1 MIIKQLSVFLENKT
15 GRLNEVTQILGNAGI
30 NMSAFSVADTS
41 EFGILRMIVSDPE
54 KALAILKEA
63 EFSVRLTDVICLS
76 SPNEPGALARAL
88 NILSGENVFIEYL
101 YAYSMDNKS
110 ANIVLKPD
118 NIQKCIEVLQAHQ
131 MELIS
136 ASKMYKI

>member
-54 KALAILKEA
+54 KALSILREA
-63 EFSVRLTDVICLS
+63 EFSVRLTDVVCLN

-118 NIQKCIEVLQAHQ
+118 NIQRCIEVLQAHK
-131 MELIS
+131 MELVK
-136 ASKMYKI
+136 ASEMYKI

>member
-54 KALAILKEA
+54 KALSILKEA
-63 EFSVRLTDVICLS
+63 EFSVRLTDVICLN

-88 NILSGENVFIEYL
+88 NILSGESVFIEYL
-101 YAYSMDNKS
+101 YAYSMNDQS
-110 ANIVLKPD
+110 A
-118 NIQKCIEVLQAHQ
+118 
-131 MELIS
+131 
-136 ASKMYKI
+136 

>member
-30 NMSAFSVADTS
+30 NMSAVSVADTS
-41 EFGILRMIVSDPE
+41 EFGILRMIASEPE
-54 KALAILKEA
+54 KALSILKEA
-63 EFSVRLTDVICLS
+63 SFSVRLTDVVCLN

-88 NILSGENVFIEYL
+88 NILSGDGVFIEYL
-101 YAYSMDNKS
+101 YAYSTDNKT

-118 NIQKCIEVLQAHQ
+118 NIEKCIQVLQAHKL
-131 MELIS
+131 ELVK
-136 ASKMYKI
+136 ASDMYKI

>member
-54 KALAILKEA
+54 KALSILKDA
-63 EFSVRLTDVICLS
+63 EFSVRLTDVICLN
-76 SPNEPGALARAL
+76 SPNEAGALARAL
-88 NILSGENVFIEYL
+88 NILSGESVFIEYL
-101 YAYSMDNKS
+101 YAYSMDDKS

-131 MELIS
+131 MELVK
-136 ASKMYKI
+136 ASDMYKI

>member
-15 GRLNEVTQILGNAGI
+15 GRLNEVTQILGSADI

-41 EFGILRMIVSDPE
+41 EFGILRMIVSEPE
-54 KALAILKEA
+54 KAHSILKEA
-63 EFSVRLTDVICLS
+63 DFSVRLTDVICLN

-88 NILSGENVFIEYL
+88 NILSAESVFIEYL
-101 YAYSMDNKS
+101 YAYSMDDKT

-118 NIQKCIEVLQAHQ
+118 NIQKCIEVLQAHK
-131 MELIS
+131 MELVS
-136 ASKMYKI
+136 ASDMYKI

>member
-54 KALAILKEA
+54 KALSILKEA
-63 EFSVRLTDVICLS
+63 EFSVRLTDVICLN

-131 MELIS
+131 LELVS

>member
-15 GRLNEVTQILGNAGI
+15 GRLNEVTTILGNAGI

-41 EFGILRMIVSDPE
+41 EFGILRMIVTEPE
-54 KALAILKEA
+54 KALTILKEA
-63 EFSVRLTDVICLS
+63 EFSVRLTDVVCLN

-88 NILSGENVFIEYL
+88 NILSDESVFIEYL

-131 MELIS
+131 MELVK
-136 ASKMYKI
+136 ASEMYKI

>member
-15 GRLNEVTQILGNAGI
+15 GRLNEVTQILGSAGI

-41 EFGILRMIVSDPE
+41 EFGILRVIVSDPE
-54 KALAILKEA
+54 KALSILKEA
-63 EFSVRLTDVICLS
+63 EFSVRLTDVVCLN

-88 NILSGENVFIEYL
+88 NILSAEGVFIEYL
-101 YAYSMDNKS
+101 YAYSMNDKS

-118 NIQKCIEVLQAHQ
+118 NIEKCIEVLQAHKL
-131 MELIS
+131 ELVK
-136 ASKMYKI
+136 ASDMYKI

>member
-54 KALAILKEA
+54 KALKILKEA
-63 EFSVRLTDVICLS
+63 EFSARLTDVICLN

-88 NILSGENVFIEYL
+88 DILSGESVFIEYL
-101 YAYSMDNKS
+101 YAYSMNDKS

-118 NIQKCIEVLQAHQ
+118 NIEKCIEVLQKHQ
-131 MELIS
+131 LELVS

>member
-41 EFGILRMIVSDPE
+41 EFGILRMVVSDPE
-54 KALAILKEA
+54 KALSILKEA
-63 EFSVRLTDVICLS
+63 DFSVRLTDVICLN

-101 YAYSMDNKS
+101 YAYSMDDKS

-118 NIQKCIEVLQAHQ
+118 NIQKCIEVLQKHQ
-131 MELIS
+131 LELVS
-136 ASKMYKI
+136 ASDMYKI

>member
-41 EFGILRMIVSDPE
+41 EFGILRMIVSEPE
-54 KALAILKEA
+54 KALSILKEA
-63 EFSVRLTDVICLS
+63 EFSVRLTDVICLN

-88 NILSGENVFIEYL
+88 NILSGEEVFIEYL
-101 YAYSMDNKS
+101 YAYSMNKKT

-118 NIQKCIEVLQAHQ
+118 NIQKCIEVLQAHKL
-131 MELIS
+131 ELVS
-136 ASKMYKI
+136 ASDMYKI

>member
-30 NMSAFSVADTS
+30 NMSAFCVADTT
-41 EFGILRMIVSDPE
+41 EFGILRMIVSEPE
-54 KALAILKEA
+54 KALSILKDA
-63 EFSVRLTDVICLS
+63 EFSVRLTDVICLN

-118 NIQKCIEVLQAHQ
+118 NIEKCIEVLQAHQ
-131 MELIS
+131 MDLVS
-136 ASKMYKI
+136 ASEMYKI

>member
-41 EFGILRMIVSDPE
+41 EFGILRMIVSEPE
-54 KALAILKEA
+54 KALSILKEA
-63 EFSVRLTDVICLS
+63 EFSVRLTDVICLK

>member
-41 EFGILRMIVSDPE
+41 EFGILRMIVSDPG
-54 KALAILKEA
+54 KALSILREA
-63 EFSVRLTDVICLS
+63 EFSVRLTDVICLN

-101 YAYSMDNKS
+101 YAYSMDDKT

-118 NIQKCIEVLQAHQ
+118 NIQKCIEVLQAHKI
-131 MELIS
+131 ELVS
-136 ASKMYKI
+136 ASDMYKI

>member
-41 EFGILRMIVSDPE
+41 EFGILRMIVSEPE
-54 KALAILKEA
+54 KALSILKDA
-63 EFSVRLTDVICLS
+63 EFSVKLTDVICLN

-88 NILSGENVFIEYL
+88 NILSGEEVFIEYL
-101 YAYSMDNKS
+101 YAYSMNKKT

-118 NIQKCIEVLQAHQ
+118 NIQKCIEVLQAHKL
-131 MELIS
+131 ELVS
-136 ASKMYKI
+136 ASDMYKI